1 LIGPLSMGYPWIMK
15 RHLFLLALILCAPG
29 CFALKVDNEKAVRSE
44 YREREHFF
52 LFGLV
57 GEATVDLPAICS
69 KGVGTFGDQMSPL
82 DGALTILS
90 LGLYTP
96 RTVIVECVS

>member
-1 LIGPLSMGYPWIMK
+1 MK
-15 RHLFLLALILCAPG
+15 RILIFSILLGSLSG
-29 CFALKVDNEKAVRSE
+29 CFALKIDNEKAVRSE
-44 YREREHFF
+44 YRQREHFF

-57 GEATVDLPAICS
+57 GESTIDLPAICQ

-90 LGLYTP
+90 FGVYTP
-96 RTVIVECVS
+96 RTVMVECVA